1 MVPERNKVLLNKVG
15 CWCRTPDSGWEYLLP
30 RCASGSSDP
39 DVRNGKVKPLLGE
52 AGKEKPGNRR
62 AFGLVSRDQVSQ
74 RGDRTDGPGAGWSVT
89 QLCTRVGWRRR
100 SVSWQWVGGREGSPV
115 SKLRGREDK
124 FQEAQG

>member
-30 RCASGSSDP
+30 GCASGSSDP
-39 DVRNGKVKPLLGE
+39 DVRNRKVKPLLGE

-74 RGDRTDGPGAGWSVT
+74 RGDRTDWAPEQGGHSLNCARGLGGGAV
-89 QLCTRVGWRRR
+89 
-100 SVSWQWVGGREGSPV
+100 
-115 SKLRGREDK
+115 
-124 FQEAQG
+124 